1 MLTPLIYVSFTI
13 LSLIDQS
20 LISFLTATAYQ
31 LGYFQFYFDQTKQL
45 LTGIDP
51 PEKEKVLLF
60 NGEGKLNLQWTD
72 LLAVFGFTNFTN
84 ASSV

>member
-31 LGYFQFYFDQTKQL
+31 LGYLQFYFDHCKFL
-45 LTGIDP
+45 LTGIEP
-51 PEKEKVLLF
+51 PESERVLLF
-60 NGEGKLNLQWTD
+60 NRDGQFNMTQHDVLCVVGL
-72 LLAVFGFTNFTN
+72 
-84 ASSV
+84 ASSQP